1 MTEEPQQAEQTA
13 GYRTPGAGEA
23 KPAQKPPTDLALLA
37 RLVRENGLQH
47 WRRFAVAFVFMA
59 LVAGTTGL
67 SAWLMRDVINDIF
80 IDRNPQM
87 VWILAGSV
95 AAIFTVKGFASYV
108 QAVILTRV
116 GNRVVA
122 DIQMRLFD
130 HVQRHRLDFYDKMT
144 TGQLSMRFSQNARSA
159 REAINLVVTT
169 MGRDLLTL
177 VALGIVMLVQD
188 PMLAGIALLVGPPI
202 AYGEWLLVKKV
213 KAVARAELLSMAKII
228 TTIQQTAQGAKVVKA
243 FGLEPRMRDD
253 MEAAVED
260 VRERGDRIAQAQAA
274 TNPLMET
281 FGGLAIAAVI
291 AYGGWRVVYAGGD
304 PGAFFSFIT
313 ALLLAYDP
321 AKRLARLNITLSAA
335 LVGVEMLYKLLDNPP
350 KISEAPDARPL
361 TVQGGEV
368 RLEGVRF
375 RYGQKSP
382 ALRGIDLVAPAGKVT
397 ALVGPSGAGKST
409 VFAMIERFFDP
420 GRGRVRIDGQDL
432 REVTFDSLRKA
443 IAYVAQDAYLFEGDV
458 RSNIRMGRL
467 GATDAEVEAAAKA
480 ANADQ
485 FIRKMPKGY
494 ATEIGE
500 NGAQLS
506 GGERQRVAIARAMLR
521 EAPILLLDEPT
532 SALDAASEAVVT
544 EALER
549 LMKGRTTIV
558 IAHRLSTVRHA
569 DVIHVIEDGRV
580 QESGSHADLRE
591 GGGLYGRLYDLQ
603 FRD

>member
-1 MTEEPQQAEQTA
+1 MADATPDPQTH
-13 GYRTPGAGEA
+13 GGGAKA
-23 KPAQKPPTDLALLA
+23 KTDPSDVALLW
-37 RLVRENGLQH
+37 RLTCENGLQH
-47 WRRFAVAFVFMA
+47 WPRYAVAFVFMA
-59 LVAGTTGL
+59 IVAGTTAL
-67 SAWLMRDVINDIF
+67 SAWLMRDLINDIF
-80 IDRNPQM
+80 IDRDPQM

-95 AAIFTVKGFASYV
+95 AAIFIVKGAATYI

-116 GNRVVA
+116 GNRIVA

-130 HVQRHRLDFYDKMT
+130 HVQRHRIDFFDKMT
-144 TGQLSMRFSQNARSA
+144 TGQLAMRFSQNARSA

-177 VALGIVMLVQD
+177 IALMGVMLIQD
-188 PMLAGIALLVGPPI
+188 PLLAGIALLVGPPI
-202 AYGEWLLVKKV
+202 AYGEWLLIKRV
-213 KAVARAELLSMAKII
+213 KAVARAELLSMARII

-243 FGLEPRMRDD
+243 FGLEPQMRAD

-274 TNPLMET
+274 SNPLMET

-350 KISEAPDARPL
+350 KIAEVEGASAL
-361 TVQGGEV
+361 TVSGGEV
-368 RLEGVRF
+368 RLDGVRF
-375 RYGQKSP
+375 RYGEKSP
-382 ALRGIDLVAPAGKVT
+382 ALRGLDLVAPAGKVT

-409 VFAMIERFFDP
+409 VFAMVERFYDP
-420 GRGRVRIDGQDL
+420 GRGRVLIDGQDV
-432 REVTFDSLRKA
+432 RQVTFESLRSA
-443 IAYVAQDAYLFEGDV
+443 IAYVSQDAYLFEGDI
-458 RSNIRMGRL
+458 RSNIRMGRPD
-467 GATDAEVEAAAKA
+467 ATNGEVKAAAEA
-480 ANADQ
+480 ANADG
-485 FIRKMPKGY
+485 FIRRLPNGY

-506 GGERQRVAIARAMLR
+506 GGERQRIAIARAMLKQ
-521 EAPILLLDEPT
+521 APILLLDEPT
-532 SALDAASEAVVT
+532 SALDAAAEAVVN

-549 LMKGRTTIV
+549 LMRGSTTIV

-580 QESGSHADLRE
+580 VESGTHAELRRGE
-591 GGGLYGRLYDLQ
+591 GLYGRLYDLQ

>member
-1 MTEEPQQAEQTA
+1 MADATPDPQTH
-13 GYRTPGAGEA
+13 GGGAKA
-23 KPAQKPPTDLALLA
+23 KTDPSDVALLW
-37 RLVRENGLQH
+37 RLTCENGLQH
-47 WRRFAVAFVFMA
+47 WPRYAVAFVFMA
-59 LVAGTTGL
+59 IVAGTTAL

-95 AAIFTVKGFASYV
+95 AAIFIVKGAATYI

-116 GNRVVA
+116 GNRIVA

-130 HVQRHRLDFYDKMT
+130 HVQRHRIDFFDKMT
-144 TGQLSMRFSQNARSA
+144 TGQLAMRFSQNARSA

-177 VALGIVMLVQD
+177 IALLGVMLIQD
-188 PMLAGIALLVGPPI
+188 PLLAGIALLVGPPI
-202 AYGEWLLVKKV
+202 AYGEWLLIKRV
-213 KAVARAELLSMAKII
+213 KAVARAELLSMARII

-243 FGLEPRMRDD
+243 FGLEPQMRAD

-274 TNPLMET
+274 SNPLMET

-350 KISEAPDARPL
+350 KIAEAEGASAL
-361 TVQGGEV
+361 TVSGGEV
-368 RLEGVRF
+368 RLDGVRF
-375 RYGQKSP
+375 RYGEKSP
-382 ALRGIDLVAPAGKVT
+382 ALRGMDLVAPAGKVT

-409 VFAMIERFFDP
+409 VFAMVERFYDP
-420 GRGRVRIDGQDL
+420 GRGRVLIDGQDV
-432 REVTFDSLRKA
+432 REVTFESLRSA
-443 IAYVAQDAYLFEGDV
+443 IAYVSQDAYLFEGDI
-458 RSNIRMGRL
+458 RSNIRMGRPD
-467 GATDAEVEAAAKA
+467 ATNGEVKAAAEA
-480 ANADQ
+480 ANADG
-485 FIRKMPKGY
+485 FIRRLPNGY

-506 GGERQRVAIARAMLR
+506 GGERQRIAIARAMLKQ
-521 EAPILLLDEPT
+521 APILLLDEPT
-532 SALDAASEAVVT
+532 SALDAAAEAVVN

-549 LMKGRTTIV
+549 LMRGRTTIV

-580 QESGSHADLRE
+580 VESGTHAELRRGE
-591 GGGLYGRLYDLQ
+591 GLYGRLYDLQ